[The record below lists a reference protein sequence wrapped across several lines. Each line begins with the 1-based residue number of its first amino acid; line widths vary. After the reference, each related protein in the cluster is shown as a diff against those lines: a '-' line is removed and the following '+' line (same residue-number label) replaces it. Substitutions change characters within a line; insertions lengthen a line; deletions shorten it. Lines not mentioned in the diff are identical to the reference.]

1 MTVPASKV
9 TLAIPA
15 DSLRRLPDGASYH
28 GRSGQA
34 SLSVKGAKTA
44 DGAPAIIVEASCDSL
59 QLQCERYEYTI
70 RTMEESY
77 AEQLRRLNEE
87 LEAAHT
93 AEEIREKPP
102 NGILTAIKWLL
113 TGVVVGLA
121 AGTLGKL
128 RINN

>member
-15 DSLRRLPDGASYH
+15 DSLRRLPSGASYH

-87 LEAAHT
+87 LDAAYT
-93 AEEIREKPP
+93 AEQT

-128 RINN
+128 RIKN